1 MPDAGFH
8 FAAPW
13 WLLGLPVPLL
23 TWLWLRLT
31 APRREFERYRGYADR
46 HLLPHLLGLREASP
60 QSARQRWL
68 AWSALWA
75 LLTVAAAGP
84 RWDYT
89 DMQLFRP
96 GSDLVILL
104 DLSRSMDVTDV
115 SPSRLGRAR
124 QEIED
129 LIDENRYS
137 RVGLIG
143 FASVAHI
150 ISPLTED
157 GATLLR
163 QLPAIST
170 DLVQLK
176 GSRVTEALARAR
188 QMLAGQPA
196 DSSRHLL
203 LITDGDFEEPGY
215 LELAAELNT
224 AGIHLH
230 VLGVGTAA
238 GGPVPGP
245 DGAPLR
251 FPRLGTVVS
260 RLDEAALQQLAEQGG
275 GIYRR
280 ADFEAADT
288 AAVLGKVAADSRA
301 AAVADAKTRVWNE
314 RYFWLTALVMLLVL
328 PRFRRVAAARSG
340 T

>member
-1 MPDAGFH
+1 MPEAGLH

-13 WLLGLPVPLL
+13 WLLALPVPLL
-23 TWLWLRLT
+23 VWLWLRLT
-31 APRREFERYRGYADR
+31 VPRRDIERYRGYADA
-46 HLLPHLLGLREASP
+46 HLLPHLLGIRNAAPGSVRRRLLL
-60 QSARQRWL
+60 WG
-68 AWSALWA
+68 ALWLLLVLA
-75 LLTVAAAGP
+75 LAGP

-104 DLSRSMDVTDV
+104 DLSRSMDVADV
-115 SPSRLGRAR
+115 APTRLARAR

-129 LIDENRYS
+129 LIQRNRYS
-137 RVGLIG
+137 RIGLIA

-150 ISPLTED
+150 MSPLTED

-176 GSRVTEALARAR
+176 GSRVTEALVRAR

-203 LITDGDFEEPGY
+203 LITDGDFADPDY
-215 LELAAELNT
+215 LELTAELAAAE
-224 AGIHLH
+224 ISVH
-230 VLGVGTAA
+230 VLGIGTLE

-245 DGAPLR
+245 GNAPLR
-251 FPRLGTVVS
+251 HPRHGTVLS
-260 RLDEAALQQLAEQGG
+260 RLDEEHLQELAQRGG
-275 GIYRR
+275 GIYLR
-280 ADFEAADT
+280 ADYDDGDTDALLARIAA
-288 AAVLGKVAADSRA
+288 GSRA
-301 AAVADAKTRVWNE
+301 TAVAEAKTRIWNE
-314 RYFWLTALVMLLVL
+314 RYFWLVGLIMLLLL
-328 PRFRRVAAARSG
+328 PRFRRLAAGRNA
-340 T
+340 